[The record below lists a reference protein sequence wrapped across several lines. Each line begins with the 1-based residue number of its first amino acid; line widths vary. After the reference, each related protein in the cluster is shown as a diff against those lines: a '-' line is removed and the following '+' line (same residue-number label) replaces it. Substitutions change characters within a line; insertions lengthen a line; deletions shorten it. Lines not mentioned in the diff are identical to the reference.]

1 MKIFRAI
8 LLLSTLAFAVAAFAD
23 QSPVG
28 TWKGHILIDASKM
41 TLKDPSQIKMA
52 QQQIAAAQKL
62 DITLTIKADKT
73 FTGNPP
79 PASGTWSMK
88 GNQLMLSVKGKP
100 NAQVFVL
107 SKDGK
112 TLTNSLP
119 TNQGVVSKIVLKKS

>member
-1 MKIFRAI
+1 MKTFRAI
-8 LLLSTLAFAVAAFAD
+8 LLVSSLAFALAAFGD
-23 QSPVG
+23 PSPVG
-28 TWKGHILIDASKM
+28 TWKGHLVIDASKM
-41 TLKDPSQIKMA
+41 TLKDPTQLKMA
-52 QQQIAAAQKL
+52 QQQIDYARKL
-62 DITLTIKADKT
+62 EITLTIKADKT

-88 GNQLMLSVKGKP
+88 GNQLTLSVKGKP
-100 NAQVFVL
+100 NAQMFVL